1 MQVMQENI
9 IGTNVTFAHYGK
21 SFQEKIFQGLL
32 TDHRW
37 AAQICEVM
45 VPEFFDVRYLHYLTE
60 KYFTYHQKYKCF
72 PTLSLLVTIIKEDLS
87 EGDDIILRDQ
97 IVEFLYR
104 MKMNPDINDIEYVKD
119 KSLDFCKRQAFKEA
133 LEQAVDL
140 IQTDKFESVVDLM
153 KTAVAVGMP
162 HSTGHDFF
170 EDADARFVKVNRQ
183 VCPTG
188 IGRLDAKDIL
198 QGGLGRGELGVV
210 TANTGVGKSH
220 YLVAMGSNAMRHGK
234 NVIHYTFEL
243 SEYAVGIRY
252 DSNLCG
258 IPSNEVQDHKDE
270 VMKKY
275 EDAELGRLIIKEYPT
290 GSASVVTIRNHIE
303 KLLLRGFVPSVIIID
318 YADIMRSTK
327 SYDSLR
333 HELKLIYEELRNLA
347 MDMNIPIWT
356 ASQANRDSAN
366 SEIVGLENMAE
377 AYGKAMVADLVISLS
392 RKPTEKATGGGR
404 LFVAKN
410 RAGRDGLLFPI
421 RIDTARSIIQIVDES
436 ELTLEEAVKDDEN
449 DMKILLKEKWKE
461 VTKLET
467 VGERNG

>member
-1 MQVMQENI
+1 MENNI
-9 IGTNVTFAHYGK
+9 IGTNVSFRHYGK

-45 VPEFFDVRYLHYLTE
+45 KSDFFDIRYLNYLTE
-60 KYFTYHQKYKCF
+60 KYFAYNEKYKCF

-87 EGDDIILRDQ
+87 NDDDIILRDQ

-104 MKMNPDINDIEYVKD
+104 MKMNPDANDIDYVKD

-133 LEQAVDL
+133 LEQAVEL
-140 IQTDKFESVVDLM
+140 IQTDKFESVVGLM
-153 KTAVAVGMP
+153 KHAVAIGMP
-162 HSTGHDFF
+162 NTTGHDFF
-170 EDADARFVKVNRQ
+170 KDAEARFVKVNRQ
-183 VCPTG
+183 ACPTG
-188 IGRLDAKDIL
+188 ITRLDAKDIL
-198 QGGLGRGELGVV
+198 NGGLGRGELGVI

-220 YLVAMGSNAMRHGK
+220 FLVAMGANAMRCGK

-243 SEYAVGIRY
+243 SEYQVGLRY
-252 DSNLCG
+252 DSNLCD
-258 IPSNEVQDHKDE
+258 IASNEVQDHKQI

-290 GSASVVTIRNHIE
+290 SSASVITIRNHIE
-303 KLLLRGFVPSVIIID
+303 KLMLRGFVPSVIVID
-318 YADIMRSTK
+318 YADIMRSTR

-347 MDMNIPIWT
+347 MDMGVPVWT

-366 SEIVGLENMAE
+366 SEIVGLENMSE
-377 AYGKAMVADLVISLS
+377 AYGKAMVADLVLSLS
-392 RKPTEKATGGGR
+392 RKPMEKSTKVGR

-421 RIDTARSIIQIVDES
+421 HIDTSRSIIKIVDES
-436 ELTLEEAVKDDEN
+436 TLTLEEAVRSDEN
-449 DMKILLKEKWKE
+449 DMKSLLKQKWNE
-461 VTKLET
+461 VSKLQIGAA
-467 VGERNG
+467 GENNG